1 VGAVVAAPTLTS
13 IAPTAGARGATVPV
27 TLTGTNLTGTS
38 AVTVSGTGITVS
50 AITVV
55 NPTTVTATFT
65 ISGTATLS
73 ARTVSVTTPG
83 GTSGTVTFT
92 VQAPPTLTSIAPN
105 TGARN
110 TVVPVTLTGT
120 NLTGTTAV
128 TVSGT
133 GVTVSAINV
142 VSATS
147 VTATFTIS
155 ATATLSAR
163 TVNVTTPVG
172 TSGNVTFTVL
182 VPSITA
188 TLTPTSHPY
197 GTVTRNCPGT
207 GILGILACS
216 LDPSFAFTL
225 TNTGNVTL
233 TGITQGSLGGANTAD
248 YAIVPALSTCGNTF
262 TSLAPGATCVVRA
275 QFKPLTS
282 EAVGVK
288 NATISVT
295 DLAGTQTSTLTGTA
309 N

>member
-1 VGAVVAAPTLTS
+1 
-13 IAPTAGARGATVPV
+13 
-27 TLTGTNLTGTS
+27 
-38 AVTVSGTGITVS
+38 
-50 AITVV
+50 
-55 NPTTVTATFT
+55 
-65 ISGTATLS
+65 
-73 ARTVSVTTPG
+73 
-83 GTSGTVTFT
+83 
-92 VQAPPTLTSIAPN
+92 
-105 TGARN
+105 
-110 TVVPVTLTGT
+110 VTLTGT

-233 TGITQGSLGGANTAD
+233 TGISQGSLGGANTAD
-248 YAIVPALSTCGNTF
+248 YAIVQALSTCGNTI